1 MSSFLAPQIDHNIY
15 NPVLPQ
21 TNVAQVFEL
30 MGVKNQIYNTNLA
43 RVNSRITSMDE
54 LSSAVTNENTKKKI
68 DEYTTEAKKT
78 LRKYTNLDFS
88 IEDNVRAID
97 NLYAPL
103 IKDQDFKTDYSATA
117 HVNSEMERAFALR
130 DSDKKEDRE
139 AFSMTN
145 LEHVAEPLNL
155 LKNAKNSK
163 ELKMAAAVSTSRFYE
178 PYTDYTKE
186 IKETLNA
193 MKAEVSFDTLSG
205 GYIVTTKNGA
215 TGENYT
221 HSIKKYL
228 DLTLSDKAKRQI
240 KIEAAVAVDR
250 EVRSQGIEKVTTDY
264 IEGSLKT
271 IDKTME
277 QYSKKLSS
285 LEHSLD
291 VLPSEDKMN
300 DAERKQYAILQDVIE
315 TYSDGIEKLKTKK
328 SDLATVGKKLEDGT
342 FAYQDFLDNLYTDVA
357 GERMELL
364 TTGLAESHA
373 GMNQTFGMKE
383 DPVYAQTRN
392 LQLQYAELE
401 QRKLEHA
408 DDMLYKEKQIQ
419 VDYDKINADLMKE
432 GLKLNPDGTV
442 GTFTEA
448 KEDVP
453 MTVTAYNA
461 EVAARQLQVA
471 SKEDDLRTFF
481 RNTYASKH
489 EGKMPPPNSGIENRF
504 VKNTG
509 GLPNWDKDYTEGRN
523 RILGIT
529 AKDVDNEEVAKNFW
543 RQAVKDFNAKAEN
556 KGSTLTF
563 NELTGMIEEKTP
575 PVKGKVHA
583 GDNIFESFFTDP
595 VRTLGDAMDESFLLR
610 KAGDVMGLTP
620 RNPDDGKLTK
630 KETYKEKFEA
640 WVVKPKTQGGYEK
653 QGALSITQKAY
664 SSGKP
669 SLAVYKKIEN
679 SVVTYLNSNPP
690 TEATLTELLKA
701 NPEYGDTET
710 LKYALNEFITQ
721 SSDDKF
727 QPAMKFMSEEEGTN
741 FVLPKASYE
750 AKDGAEKKAAIDLLK
765 VRGLNLPIAHQY
777 YAKQDRAK
785 GIVEGGQVANIKGWN
800 FSKLGT
806 GDKPYVV
813 YPGGDNSYHYLYE
826 ADNKKYEV
834 IPSGNGFAIKK
845 LKTPINVSETDFNV
859 LNSQG
864 LSNFAEQNSNNN
876 RTIESTAFRNKLS
889 DYIESHEDLRKISDR
904 DGRILLDEQ
913 TIKSLMK

>member
-1 MSSFLAPQIDHNIY
+1 
-15 NPVLPQ
+15 
-21 TNVAQVFEL
+21 
-30 MGVKNQIYNTNLA
+30 
-43 RVNSRITSMDE
+43 
-54 LSSAVTNENTKKKI
+54 
-68 DEYTTEAKKT
+68 

-250 EVRSQGIEKVTTDY
+250 EVRTKGIEKVTTDY
-264 IEGSLKT
+264 LEGSLKT

-277 QYSKKLSS
+277 QYSKKLAS

-291 VLPSEDKMN
+291 VLPAEDKMN

-315 TYSDGIEKLKTKK
+315 TYSDGIEKLKSKK
-328 SDLATVGKKLEDGT
+328 DDFATVGKKLQDGT

-543 RQAVKDFNAKAEN
+543 RQAVKDFNKLPEN
-556 KGSTLTF
+556 KGSSLIF
-563 NELTGMIEEKTP
+563 DEETGM
-575 PVKGKVHA
+575 VKDKKDKKDNRGFLERTA
-583 GDNIFESFFTDP
+583 DALNTIGSYMDNISNLVEAVVP
-595 VRTLGDAMDESFLLR
+595 VLPGSQPYYTGSTGL
-610 KAGDVMGLTP
+610 KAED
-620 RNPDDGKLTK
+620 K
-630 KETYKEKFEA
+630 KELDKSYKDKFNA
-640 WVVKPKTQGGYEK
+640 WVVKPKGQSGYDK
-653 QGALSITQKAY
+653 QMTIGITSKLH
-664 SSGKP
+664 SRGKE
-669 SLAVYKKIEN
+669 SLAVYKKIEP

-721 SSDDKF
+721 SSDEKF
-727 QPAMKFMSEEEGTN
+727 QPAIKAFSEEQGTN
-741 FVLPKASYE
+741 FVLPKSSYKE
-750 AKDGAEKKAAIDLLK
+750 SDEEGKKKALEILK
-765 VRGLNLPIAHQY
+765 VTGINLPIAHQY
-777 YAKQDRAK
+777 YAKADKAK
-785 GIVEGGQVANIKGWN
+785 EMVEAGIGANIKGWTFN
-800 FSKLGT
+800 KLTT
-806 GDKPYVV
+806 GEKPYVV
-813 YPGGDNSYHYLYE
+813 YPGKEDSYHYLYE
-826 ADNKKYEV
+826 AENKKYEI
-834 IPSGNGFAIKK
+834 IPNGDGFAVKK
-845 LKTPINVSETDFNV
+845 LKNSIAVTEADFNV

-864 LSNFAEQNSNNN
+864 LSNFVEQNNNNN
-876 RTIESTAFRNKLS
+876 RKIESTEFRDKLS
-889 DYIESHEDLRKISDR
+889 DYIESHPDLKKISSR
-904 DGRILLDEQ
+904 DGKILLDAQ